1 MLISQFLPLVVFPF
15 QVAMVEAQI
24 EDNLPDGLLIA
35 FSVCTT
41 LVVAVHLLAL
51 MISTCILPNMEV
63 IRHCTKNLLCLQ
75 WWRK

>member
-1 MLISQFLPLVVFPF
+1 
-15 QVAMVEAQI
+15 MVEAEI
-24 EDNLPDGLLIA
+24 DDNLPTGLLIA

-63 IRHCTKNLLCLQ
+63 STVFRCSHLQYNLNSL
-75 WWRK
+75 